1 MQFELEGSLMLDNR
15 EMRASL
21 EYTTDAEVKSA
32 IRYLDPDLDLE
43 RTRARSGA
51 AFGICITS
59 LTIVTGVL
67 TFVFFYFSKL

>member
-1 MQFELEGSLMLDNR
+1 MLDNR
-15 EMRASL
+15 GMRASL

-43 RTRARSGA
+43 RTGARSGPV
-51 AFGICITS
+51 FGICITL

-67 TFVFFYFSKL
+67 TFVVFYFLKL